1 MSPTSFSFEPLYLGL
16 AIVVAAAYAVAARRH
31 RPGKG
36 RVAVFTLG
44 LFLLAAPLNS
54 PLETLAA
61 HYLLVAHLAQN
72 AIIADWAP
80 PLLVLGLTPTMR
92 SALAARGGAAF
103 RLATTPALA
112 LALWLAAWYGVHLP
126 PFYEWALRTGW
137 GLNVEHAILVV
148 AGFLF
153 WWPPF
158 EPAPRRL
165 TPPLALAYLGVGFV
179 TSPWLALAYIF
190 FPRTLYD
197 FYADAP
203 RIWGLSAQTDQVLGG
218 MLMQTEMALVFI
230 ALSTHFFLR
239 LSAEDDEAVA
249 GVRG

>member
-1 MSPTSFSFEPLYLGL
+1 MSPTSFSFEPLYLAL
-16 AIVVAAAYAVAARRH
+16 AFVLAAAYVVAARRH
-31 RPGKG
+31 RPGKS
-36 RVAVFTLG
+36 RAAVFALG
-44 LFLLAAPLNS
+44 LFLVAAPLNS

-80 PLLVLGLTPTMR
+80 PLLILGLTPTMR

-103 RLATTPALA
+103 RLATTPALT
-112 LALWLAAWYGVHLP
+112 LPVWLVAWYGVHLP

-137 GLNVEHAILVV
+137 GLNIEHAILLV
-148 AGFLF
+148 AGLVF

-179 TSPWLALAYIF
+179 MSPWLALAYIF

-203 RIWGLSAQTDQVLGG
+203 RIWGLSAQTDQALGG
-218 MLMQTEMALVFI
+218 MLMQTEMALVFV
-230 ALSTHFFLR
+230 ALITHFFLK